1 MRRIAAAVVLATGV
15 VAASSVPVRG
25 QESGPAQAAGLP
37 ESRTDQTTLPNA
49 IDLKGG
55 RPRVDPTTPD
65 PAATNLSDSVG
76 DLLGPPSLSLP
87 NQPEQVR
94 IKELRPLT
102 LEEVLQ
108 IAEVNSPRLKA
119 VAKQE

>member
-25 QESGPAQAAGLP
+25 QESESAQAVLP
-37 ESRTDQTTLPNA
+37 ESRTDQTTLHDA

-65 PAATNLSDSVG
+65 PAETSLSESVG
-76 DLLGPPSLSLP
+76 DLSGPPTLSLP

-108 IAEVNSPRLKA
+108 IAEVNIML
-119 VAKQE
+119 